1 MRISITVLFI
11 LFYAIVRGQS
21 LEELN
26 QQKSELAS
34 QLKGIQ
40 EEIKKI
46 ENKIKED
53 FPSYGWTYG
62 MAGTLGANLS
72 GFNNWAPVALP
83 NSRNTTILASWN
95 AFANQSE
102 ENFFWRTSLGV
113 NVGWQ
118 KLVRDVT
125 NILPEEES
133 FAQTA
138 DILTLNSLYGY
149 RLSDQWALSALGEY
163 RSSLLNN
170 FNNPGFLDAGIGG
183 TWNPLPNG
191 LVVVH
196 PLNYNFIFSQEGF
209 DFESSLGTK
218 LLVDYNANL
227 WGKIRWRTHLS
238 AFLSYS
244 NIKDFSNY
252 TWTNGIAFNAFKG
265 VGIGFEYALRINR
278 QETSAFGFDQALQQ
292 YFVMGLTYSLAK

>member
-1 MRISITVLFI
+1 MRILITVFFFLFC
-11 LFYAIVRGQS
+11 AVVKAQT
-21 LEELN
+21 LEDLN

-40 EEIKKI
+40 DEMKKI

-62 MAGTLGANLS
+62 IAGTVGANLS
-72 GFNNWAPVALP
+72 GFSNWAPVALP
-83 NSRNTTILASWN
+83 NSRNTTVLASLN
-95 AFANQSE
+95 AFANRSE
-102 ENFFWRTSLGV
+102 ENYFWRTSLGV
-113 NVGWQ
+113 NLGWQ
-118 KLVRDVT
+118 KLIRDAA
-125 NILPEEES
+125 NIKPEEES

-138 DILTLNSLYGY
+138 DIFTFNSLYGY
-149 RLSDQWALSALGEY
+149 RLSDQLALSALGEF

-183 TWNPLPNG
+183 TWNPLTNG

-196 PLNYNFIFSQEGF
+196 PLNYNFIFSKEGF

-218 LLVDYNANL
+218 LLVDYNTSL
-227 WGKIRWRTHLS
+227 LGKIQWRTHLS
-238 AFLSYS
+238 AFLSYR
-244 NIKDFSNY
+244 NIEDFSNY

-265 VGIGFEYALRINR
+265 VGIGLEYALRINR
-278 QETSAFGFDQALQQ
+278 QESSAFGFDQTLQQ